1 MADQNPPPG
10 YGGQQPPSY
19 PGGPGGAGGYGGP
32 PPPGYGGPPS
42 GYGPGYGGS
51 PGPQK
56 PPSATPTV
64 LSVIGIVC
72 WFLCSPAAI
81 VLGFVAQNQFRVQGR
96 PDALAK
102 TAWIGGIVALA
113 LGIVV
118 AIARAAAHQG

>member
-19 PGGPGGAGGYGGP
+19 PGGPGDAGGYGGP
-32 PPPGYGGPPS
+32 PHGYGGPPP
-42 GYGPGYGGS
+42 GYGPGSGGF

-56 PPSATPTV
+56 PPSTTPTV

-81 VLGFVAQNQFRVQGR
+81 VLGAVAQTQFRKEGR
-96 PDALAK
+96 PDSLAK

-113 LGIVV
+113 LGIIV